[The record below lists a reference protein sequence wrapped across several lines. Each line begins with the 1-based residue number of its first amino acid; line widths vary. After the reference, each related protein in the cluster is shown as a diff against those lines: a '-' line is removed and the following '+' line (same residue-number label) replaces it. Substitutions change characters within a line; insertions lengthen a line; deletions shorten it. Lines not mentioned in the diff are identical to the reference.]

1 MSTKF
6 PIYFSINLKNDPE
19 QAKTIFEANA
29 ALGENLKVITEI
41 RGLELKID
49 EPPVLG
55 GSNTALNPVK
65 YNLASLCSYLAIMHR
80 ALSVLKEVKIYSR
93 NVNVKGYLGLNKFR
107 GLDKN
112 AWHVFHQVEYETT
125 IASDE
130 PDKKIEKL
138 TVQVKA
144 SCPVLDIITNPVNIV
159 KGIVHLY

>member
-1 MSTKF
+1 M
-6 PIYFSINLKNDPE
+6 
-19 QAKTIFEANA
+19 
-29 ALGENLKVITEI
+29 
-41 RGLELKID
+41 ELKID

-65 YNLASLCSYLAIMHR
+65 YNLASPCSHLAIMYR
-80 ALSVLKEVKIYSR
+80 ALSVLKEVKLYGI
-93 NVNVKGYLGLNKFR
+93 NVNVKGHPGLNGFLE
-107 GLDKN
+107 LDKN
-112 AWHVFHQVEYETT
+112 AWQVFHQVEYETT